1 MKLRTVAMTGVLSL
15 AGLGLVGAGAHA
27 VFTTTTSSSQTISAG
42 TPAVALWASNAA
54 VPCTSQAN
62 AEANPVTCQ
71 SITLTAPAAVGST
84 FDANT
89 TVGVVNVGAI
99 PVSLVSFTVSDTPA
113 VGYDLQSNLGLCIG
127 GVYGL
132 GYYGTGYLTNAE
144 SANPLSVGSPVT
156 LPVGGT
162 TSYQVDLYAG
172 EASTQGCGAI
182 AALPNSAV
190 GESDTVTLTAN
201 YNG

>member
-1 MKLRTVAMTGVLSL
+1 MKLRFIAMTGVMSL
-15 AGLGLVGAGAHA
+15 AGLGLIGVGAHA
-27 VFTTTTSSSQTISAG
+27 VFTTTTSSSQTINAG
-42 TPAVALWASNAA
+42 TPAVALWAGGVAY
-54 VPCTSQAN
+54 PCDSYAD
-62 AEANPVTCQ
+62 AILYPSDCQ
-71 SITLTAPAAVGST
+71 SINLTAATVGST

-113 VGYDLQSNLGLCIG
+113 VGYALEQNMGLCIG
-127 GVYGL
+127 DVYGL
-132 GYYGTGYLTNAE
+132 GYYGSGYLTNAE

-156 LPVGGT
+156 LAVGAT
-162 TSYQVDLYAG
+162 TTYEVDLYAG

-182 AALPNSAV
+182 PALPDSAV

>member
-1 MKLRTVAMTGVLSL
+1 MSI
-15 AGLGLVGAGAHA
+15 AGLGLIGAGAHA
-27 VFTTTTSSSQTISAG
+27 VFTTTTASSQTINAG
-42 TPAVALWASNAA
+42 VPGVALYAAGATNTCTSYATAVAYPL
-54 VPCTSQAN
+54 
-62 AEANPVTCQ
+62 TCN
-71 SITLTAPAAVGST
+71 SITLPAQTVGST
-84 FDANT
+84 FDANS
-89 TVGVVNVGAI
+89 TVNVVNVGTI
-99 PVSLVSFTVSDTPA
+99 PVTLVSFTVSDTPA

-182 AALPNSAV
+182 PALPNVAV
-190 GESDTVTLTAN
+190 GQSDTVTLTAN

>member
-1 MKLRTVAMTGVLSL
+1 MKLKTIAMTGVMSL
-15 AGLGLVGAGAHA
+15 AGLGLIGAGAHA
-27 VFTTTTSSSQTISAG
+27 VFTTTTASSQTINAG
-42 TPAVALWASNAA
+42 VPGVALYAAGATNTCTSYATAVAYPL
-54 VPCTSQAN
+54 
-62 AEANPVTCQ
+62 TCN
-71 SITLTAPAAVGST
+71 SITLPAQTVGST
-84 FDANT
+84 FDANS
-89 TVGVVNVGAI
+89 TVNVVNVGTI
-99 PVSLVSFTVSDTPA
+99 PVTLVSFTVSDTPA